1 MPTEGD
7 GTKKYP
13 DFSER
18 LRIALEDRSAY
29 SLSKS
34 LNVSTSTAE
43 KWLKG
48 TSEPGLSNLCAL
60 AKSLG
65 VSIQWLAT
73 GEGPMR
79 THPRPASTSGSV
91 AGLLDVS
98 LLARLTDGIVQ
109 VYRDLGRE
117 FPIPKAVE
125 EAVLLHDEIA
135 AAIEPQ
141 DVSGRTG
148 AMLYALSRLRTNL
161 RAREKERP
169 DDAGSFTG
177 DLYR

>member
-7 GTKKYP
+7 GNKKYT

-60 AKSLG
+60 AKNLG

-79 THPRPASTSGSV
+79 AHPRSHPAAGAVSGI
-91 AGLLDVS
+91 LDVS

-109 VYRDLGRE
+109 LHREFGQE
-117 FPIPKAVE
+117 FPIPTAVE

-135 AAIEPQ
+135 AAVEPR
-141 DVSGRTG
+141 DVGGRTG
-148 AMLYALSRLRTNL
+148 AMLYALSRLRTAL
-161 RAREKERP
+161 RSRESGGR
-169 DDAGSFTG
+169 
-177 DLYR
+177 